1 MNSKAILDKIFNM
14 LAIDKNE
21 IVELTR
27 NVVYGSL
34 LPDNDILEVSEWK
47 IGVPVFVISED
58 GTKKPLMDGEYE
70 IVIEDTADGLSQGGP
85 TKYALKID
93 GKKIESLQI
102 KQLKE
107 TKAITNKTQLEK
119 TETMELKS
127 MEEKA
132 MVPDTKSP
140 EKEEMQEPLKDLGPE
155 EKDATKEEIA
165 DIKKAVEALAK
176 AMDSLMK
183 EKSDETEMGS
193 EEKKVVVPE
202 TKVPT
207 KEVKMS
213 SARKL
218 TGAPE
223 AIKPSYNEFYKNTR
237 NEFETTQQRVFR
249 KMSEF
254 NN

>member
-1 MNSKAILDKIFNM
+1 MDSKILLNKIFT
-14 LAIDKNE
+14 LLSIDAKE
-21 IVELTR
+21 VELTR
-27 NVVYGSL
+27 DVVYGSL

-58 GTKKPLMDGEYE
+58 GTKKPLIDGEYD

-93 GKKIESLQI
+93 GNKIESLQI

-107 TKAITNKTQLEK
+107 TKAITNKTQSEK

-132 MVPDTKSP
+132 MVPETKSP
-140 EKEEMQEPLKDLGPE
+140 EKEEMAEPLKDLGPE
-155 EKDATKEEIA
+155 EKYATKAEIE
-165 DIKKAVEALAK
+165 DIKKAIEELTK
-176 AMDSLMK
+176 AFASLTK
-183 EKSDETEMGS
+183 EKGDETEMGS
-193 EEKKVVVPE
+193 EEKMVTVPE
-202 TKVPT
+202 TKVPG

-223 AIKPSYNEFYKNTR
+223 AAKPSYNEFYNNKS
-237 NEFETTQQRVFR
+237 EFETTQQRVFR
-249 KMSEF
+249 KMSQF
-254 NN
+254 

>member
-1 MNSKAILDKIFNM
+1 MDSKILLNKIFT
-14 LAIDKNE
+14 LLSIDTKEVN
-21 IVELTR
+21 LTR

-58 GTKKPLMDGEYE
+58 GSTKPLKDGEYDV
-70 IVIEDTADGLSQGGP
+70 VIEDTADGLSQGGP
-85 TKYALKID
+85 TKYALKIE
-93 GKKIESLQI
+93 GNKIESLQI

-107 TKAITNKTQLEK
+107 TKAISNKTQLEK
-119 TETMELKS
+119 TETMELSS

-132 MVPDTKSP
+132 MVPETKSP

-155 EKDATKEEIA
+155 EKYATKEEIA

-193 EEKKVVVPE
+193 EEKKVAIPE
-202 TKVPT
+202 TKVPG
-207 KEVKMS
+207 KDVKMS

-223 AIKPSYNEFYKNTR
+223 AAKPSYNEFYNSKK
-237 NEFETTQQRVFR
+237 EFETTQQRVFR

-254 NN
+254 N

>member
-1 MNSKAILDKIFNM
+1 MDSKILLNKIFT
-14 LAIDKNE
+14 LLSIDAKE
-21 IVELTR
+21 VELTR
-27 NVVYGSL
+27 DVVYGSL

-47 IGVPVFVISED
+47 IGVPVFIISED
-58 GTKKPLMDGEYE
+58 GTKKPLIDGEYD

-93 GKKIESLQI
+93 GNKIESLQI

-107 TKAITNKTQLEK
+107 TKAITNKTQSEK

-132 MVPDTKSP
+132 MVPETKSP
-140 EKEEMQEPLKDLGPE
+140 EKEEMAEPLKDLGPE
-155 EKDATKEEIA
+155 EKYATKAEIE
-165 DIKKAVEALAK
+165 DIKKAIEELTK
-176 AMDSLMK
+176 AFASLTK
-183 EKSDETEMGS
+183 EKGDETEMGS
-193 EEKKVVVPE
+193 EEKMVTVPE
-202 TKVPT
+202 TKVPG

-223 AIKPSYNEFYKNTR
+223 AAKPSYNEFYNNKS
-237 NEFETTQQRVFR
+237 EFETTQQRVFR
-249 KMSEF
+249 KMSQF
-254 NN
+254 

>member
-1 MNSKAILDKIFNM
+1 MDSKILLNKIFT
-14 LAIDKNE
+14 LLSIDAKE
-21 IVELTR
+21 VELTR
-27 NVVYGSL
+27 DVVYGSL

-58 GTKKPLMDGEYE
+58 GTKKPLIDGEYD

-93 GKKIESLQI
+93 GNKIESLQI

-107 TKAITNKTQLEK
+107 TKAITNKTQSEK

-132 MVPDTKSP
+132 MVPETKSP

-155 EKDATKEEIA
+155 EKYATKAEIE
-165 DIKKAVEALAK
+165 DIKKAIEELTK
-176 AMDSLMK
+176 AFASLTK
-183 EKSDETEMGS
+183 EKGDETEMGS
-193 EEKKVVVPE
+193 EEKMVTVPE
-202 TKVPT
+202 TKVPG

-223 AIKPSYNEFYKNTR
+223 AAKPSYNEFYNNKS
-237 NEFETTQQRVFR
+237 EFETTQQRVFR
-249 KMSEF
+249 KMSQF
-254 NN
+254 